1 MRLNPGDLIGG
12 KYRISRLIGDGGM
25 GAVYEA
31 RHEVLG
37 SKVALKFLHSDLT
50 RKPGLASRFLQEAKV
65 SASIQSPHVT
75 RVTDVDTASDGSP
88 YLVMELLSGE
98 SLQQLLDRQRKLPRD
113 QAIDFALQVLSG
125 LESAHALGVVH
136 RDLKPDNVYV
146 TPSSGG
152 PVVKLLDFG
161 IAKLRESNEF
171 QRGLTRPGALMGTPE
186 YMAPEQLYA
195 AERVDHRA
203 DLYSLGAMLYEMLT
217 GQRPAYGEDAAQ
229 IISQVAAGRIKP
241 ITDYDASLPAS
252 LAEVVRRAL
261 LPDKEQRFQSAFE
274 MRTALAR
281 CAGQLSHAGRLAAQ
295 PAPVEGSAAEQPASA
310 GPPPTVDAPPLA
322 TPGTQARWSQHRP
335 GGEAA
340 KGGTQE
346 APKDLMQELT
356 RAGAHAPVAGQG
368 RPTDVAGGGFY
379 GAPPPHQPAGA
390 PAQPYL
396 PSALGPTPYGTN
408 ANSRYGAGGRRPS
421 RVLGAVIALILGV
434 IVTGAVVAALALSRR
449 DREEPVIA
457 TEATSTPTTEPT
469 TVVTAEAPPPAPP
482 VPVAPPTPEPAATAT
497 NPKPTKPRPSTPAD
511 AGASPEG
518 GSALPF
524 PQIQLPSG
532 FPPLPSSLPPLPSG
546 FPQIPGLPFPTEQPG
561 PAPAPTR

>member
-12 KYRISRLIGDGGM
+12 KYRINRLIGDGGM

-98 SLQQLLDRQRKLPRD
+98 SLQQLLDRQLKLPRD

-217 GQRPAYGEDAAQ
+217 GQRPAYGDDAAQ

-241 ITDYDASLPAS
+241 ITDHDASLPAN

-261 LPDKEQRFQSAFE
+261 LPDKAQRFQSASE
-274 MRTALAR
+274 MRMALAR

-295 PAPVEGSAAEQPASA
+295 PASVERGEEPAAA

-322 TPGTQARWSQHRP
+322 APGTQARWSQHQP
-335 GGEAA
+335 GSEAG

-346 APKDLMQELT
+346 APKELIQELT
-356 RAGAHAPVAGQG
+356 RSPGHATATHA
-368 RPTDVAGGGFY
+368 RPHEAAAGGFY
-379 GAPPPHQPAGA
+379 GPVPPHAQPAG
-390 PAQPYL
+390 PGQPY
-396 PSALGPTPYGTN
+396 PPPAIGAAPYGTN
-408 ANSRYGAGGRRPS
+408 ASSRYGAGARRPS
-421 RVLGAVIALILGV
+421 RMLGAVLALILGV

-449 DREEPVIA
+449 DRDEPIA
-457 TEATSTPTTEPT
+457 ATQATATPTTDTT

-482 VPVAPPTPEPAATAT
+482 TPVAPAVPDPPAATS
-497 NPKPTKPRPSTPAD
+497 PRPTKPRPSTPD
-511 AGASPEG
+511 AGTASPDA

-561 PAPAPTR
+561 PAPAPSG

>member
-50 RKPGLASRFLQEAKV
+50 KKPGLASRFLQEAKV

-75 RVTDVDTASDGSP
+75 RVTDVDTASDGAP

-98 SLQQLLDRQRKLPRD
+98 SLQRVLDRQSKLPRD

-152 PVVKLLDFG
+152 PVLKLLDFG
-161 IAKLRESNEF
+161 IAKLKESNEF

-229 IISQVAAGRIKP
+229 IIGQVAAGRIKP
-241 ITDYDASLPAS
+241 ITDYDPTLPAT
-252 LAEVVRRAL
+252 LVDVVRRAL
-261 LPDKEQRFQSAFE
+261 APDKAQRFQSAFE
-274 MRTALAR
+274 MRVALAR
-281 CAGQLSHAGRLAAQ
+281 CAGQLSHAGRLAAE
-295 PAPVEGSAAEQPASA
+295 PAPVEGGVAEQVAAA
-310 GPPPTVDAPPLA
+310 GTPPTVDAPPLA
-322 TPGTQARWSQHRP
+322 PQATHAHWSQHQP
-335 GGEAA
+335 GAEPA

-346 APKDLMQELT
+346 APKELIQELT
-356 RAGAHAPVAGQG
+356 RPGAHAPAAGHG
-368 RPTDVAGGGFY
+368 RAPDAGGFY
-379 GAPPPHQPAGA
+379 GPPPTHAQPGAGA
-390 PAQPYL
+390 GQYVP
-396 PSALGPTPYGTN
+396 ALGPTPYGTN
-408 ANSRYGAGGRRPS
+408 AASRYGARRPN
-421 RVLGAVIALILGV
+421 RMLGAILALILGV
-434 IVTGAVVAALALSRR
+434 IVTGAVVVALALSRR
-449 DREEPVIA
+449 EPDEPIA
-457 TEATSTPTTEPT
+457 AAEGASAPTSEPT
-469 TVVTAEAPPPAPP
+469 TVVTAEAPPPTPP
-482 VPVAPPTPEPAATAT
+482 APVAPAIPEPAQPTT
-497 NPKPTKPRPSTPAD
+497 SPRPTKPRPNAPD
-511 AGASPEG
+511 AGAGTPDAG
-518 GSALPF
+518 GVLPF

-561 PAPAPTR
+561 TGGAPSG